1 MQSKSKIDG
10 GNQGEEFG
18 PDAFT
23 FDELDRMVRRKTQR
37 EDRNFLSLRVFS
49 NKFQDEIKH
58 TTIEKHALEGTRVL
72 APRMYTVYLPRVSGG
87 QKLITEEAKL
97 ESSAEAPKAEAS
109 LGPVGVDTTPGSLTG
124 SRLR

>member
-87 QKLITEEAKL
+87 QKLIRRKL
-97 ESSAEAPKAEAS
+97 SWRTLLKHRKLKHLSDLLAS
-109 LGPVGVDTTPGSLTG
+109 TPLPA
-124 SRLR
+124 R